1 MAIQDGVFATR
12 HASGIASVANGGV
25 QRNTSNPCEGP
36 LTSFSPL
43 DIVVPP
49 IDFLIKEKSQNDA
62 RFNICGYDTIYIKAI
77 FKNHPNSFSCP
88 NSSIEATS
96 NTIKVLIHC
105 PDVKII
111 GDTPL
116 CVNSTNRF
124 EAKPLYNLPL
134 GSKSYQWQNGSNDTF
149 LNVSQ
154 PTILKL
160 VYQKENCKDSALLNV
175 RNNNKIS
182 KEIDINIDYNDF
194 SNFIHFSSAQTRLE
208 NFYAKAELI
217 EQARI
222 RKQLA
227 LEKAL
232 EEKRAAEAAYAAQ
245 LQADEERQFEQQ
257 TEHLAALRHH
267 IDQEIADQTE
277 RYQVNPE
284 QPSIDYAQA
293 QHMVIKDEQIQSEL
307 ESVRVRL
314 ELEAESMIE
323 QAVTVFRAK
332 LHAIAQDEIE
342 YILKNSQFSDKE

>member
-1 MAIQDGVFATR
+1 MA
-12 HASGIASVANGGV
+12 
-25 QRNTSNPCEGP
+25 
-36 LTSFSPL
+36 
-43 DIVVPP
+43 
-49 IDFLIKEKSQNDA
+49 
-62 RFNICGYDTIYIKAI
+62 
-77 FKNHPNSFSCP
+77 
-88 NSSIEATS
+88 
-96 NTIKVLIHC
+96 
-105 PDVKII
+105 
-111 GDTPL
+111 
-116 CVNSTNRF
+116 
-124 EAKPLYNLPL
+124 
-134 GSKSYQWQNGSNDTF
+134 
-149 LNVSQ
+149 LNVGQ
-154 PTILKL
+154 DFKKRWLNTPEAVRQT
-160 VYQKENCKDSALLNV
+160 YQEDLARICDLLLPQTPIQTWVHHDEQGQRDSAQ
-175 RNNNKIS
+175 RIEK
-182 KEIDINIDYNDF
+182 
-194 SNFIHFSSAQTRLE
+194 A
-208 NFYAKAELI
+208 YADLKAELI

-342 YILKNSQFSDKE
+342 YILKNSQFSDEE

>member
-1 MAIQDGVFATR
+1 MA
-12 HASGIASVANGGV
+12 
-25 QRNTSNPCEGP
+25 
-36 LTSFSPL
+36 
-43 DIVVPP
+43 
-49 IDFLIKEKSQNDA
+49 
-62 RFNICGYDTIYIKAI
+62 
-77 FKNHPNSFSCP
+77 
-88 NSSIEATS
+88 
-96 NTIKVLIHC
+96 
-105 PDVKII
+105 
-111 GDTPL
+111 
-116 CVNSTNRF
+116 
-124 EAKPLYNLPL
+124 
-134 GSKSYQWQNGSNDTF
+134 
-149 LNVSQ
+149 LNVGQ
-154 PTILKL
+154 DFKKRWLNTPEAVRQT
-160 VYQKENCKDSALLNV
+160 YQEDLARICDLLLPQTLIQTWV
-175 RNNNKIS
+175 HHDEQAQR
-182 KEIDINIDYNDF
+182 
-194 SNFIHFSSAQTRLE
+194 HSAQRIE
-208 NFYAKAELI
+208 KAYADLKAELI

-342 YILKNSQFSDKE
+342 YILKNSQFSDE

>member
-1 MAIQDGVFATR
+1 MA
-12 HASGIASVANGGV
+12 
-25 QRNTSNPCEGP
+25 
-36 LTSFSPL
+36 
-43 DIVVPP
+43 
-49 IDFLIKEKSQNDA
+49 
-62 RFNICGYDTIYIKAI
+62 
-77 FKNHPNSFSCP
+77 
-88 NSSIEATS
+88 
-96 NTIKVLIHC
+96 
-105 PDVKII
+105 
-111 GDTPL
+111 
-116 CVNSTNRF
+116 
-124 EAKPLYNLPL
+124 
-134 GSKSYQWQNGSNDTF
+134 
-149 LNVSQ
+149 LNVGQ
-154 PTILKL
+154 DFKKRWLNTPEAVRQT
-160 VYQKENCKDSALLNV
+160 YQEDLARICDLLLPQTLIQTWVHHDEQAQRDSAQ
-175 RNNNKIS
+175 RIEK
-182 KEIDINIDYNDF
+182 
-194 SNFIHFSSAQTRLE
+194 A
-208 NFYAKAELI
+208 YADLKAELI

-293 QHMVIKDEQIQSEL
+293 QHMFIKDEQIQSEL

-342 YILKNSQFSDKE
+342 YILKNSQFSDEE

>member
-1 MAIQDGVFATR
+1 MA
-12 HASGIASVANGGV
+12 
-25 QRNTSNPCEGP
+25 
-36 LTSFSPL
+36 
-43 DIVVPP
+43 
-49 IDFLIKEKSQNDA
+49 
-62 RFNICGYDTIYIKAI
+62 
-77 FKNHPNSFSCP
+77 
-88 NSSIEATS
+88 
-96 NTIKVLIHC
+96 
-105 PDVKII
+105 
-111 GDTPL
+111 
-116 CVNSTNRF
+116 
-124 EAKPLYNLPL
+124 
-134 GSKSYQWQNGSNDTF
+134 
-149 LNVSQ
+149 LNVGQ
-154 PTILKL
+154 DFKKRWLNTPEAVRQT
-160 VYQKENCKDSALLNV
+160 YQEDLARICDLLLPQTLIQTWVHHDEQAQRDSAQ
-175 RNNNKIS
+175 RIEK
-182 KEIDINIDYNDF
+182 
-194 SNFIHFSSAQTRLE
+194 A
-208 NFYAKAELI
+208 YADLKAELI

-342 YILKNSQFSDKE
+342 YILKNSQFSDEE

>member
-1 MAIQDGVFATR
+1 MA
-12 HASGIASVANGGV
+12 
-25 QRNTSNPCEGP
+25 
-36 LTSFSPL
+36 
-43 DIVVPP
+43 
-49 IDFLIKEKSQNDA
+49 
-62 RFNICGYDTIYIKAI
+62 
-77 FKNHPNSFSCP
+77 
-88 NSSIEATS
+88 
-96 NTIKVLIHC
+96 
-105 PDVKII
+105 
-111 GDTPL
+111 
-116 CVNSTNRF
+116 
-124 EAKPLYNLPL
+124 
-134 GSKSYQWQNGSNDTF
+134 
-149 LNVSQ
+149 LNVGQ
-154 PTILKL
+154 DFKKRWLNTPEAVRQT
-160 VYQKENCKDSALLNV
+160 YQEDLARICDLLLPQTPIQTWV
-175 RNNNKIS
+175 HHD
-182 KEIDINIDYNDF
+182 EQ
-194 SNFIHFSSAQTRLE
+194 AQRIE
-208 NFYAKAELI
+208 KAYADLKAELI

-342 YILKNSQFSDKE
+342 YILKNSQFSDEE

>member
-1 MAIQDGVFATR
+1 MA
-12 HASGIASVANGGV
+12 
-25 QRNTSNPCEGP
+25 
-36 LTSFSPL
+36 
-43 DIVVPP
+43 
-49 IDFLIKEKSQNDA
+49 
-62 RFNICGYDTIYIKAI
+62 
-77 FKNHPNSFSCP
+77 
-88 NSSIEATS
+88 
-96 NTIKVLIHC
+96 
-105 PDVKII
+105 
-111 GDTPL
+111 
-116 CVNSTNRF
+116 
-124 EAKPLYNLPL
+124 
-134 GSKSYQWQNGSNDTF
+134 
-149 LNVSQ
+149 LNVGQ
-154 PTILKL
+154 DFKKRWLNTPEAVRQT
-160 VYQKENCKDSALLNV
+160 YQEDLARICDLLLPQTPIQTWV
-175 RNNNKIS
+175 HHDEQAQR
-182 KEIDINIDYNDF
+182 
-194 SNFIHFSSAQTRLE
+194 HSAQRIE
-208 NFYAKAELI
+208 KAYADLKAELI

-293 QHMVIKDEQIQSEL
+293 QYMVIKDEQIQSEL

-342 YILKNSQFSDKE
+342 YILKNSQFSDEE